1 MVLFRLLSIALVQLK
16 QLIMIPSRR
25 CYVLLTV
32 GGLTAA
38 LLDVP
43 LDRQVSLNFLR
54 IYDFAL
60 LIATIIDASQ
70 IKKSAVEVTRRE
82 IQRLSI
88 GRDNPIELKVKSGG
102 QKAIVRLRDAF
113 PQQFTVDTDILEV
126 NLPPNS
132 TEELKYIIHP
142 DSRGEYEW
150 GDIQVRQLGKL
161 GLAWRDW
168 QIPAKQKVT
177 IYPDLIGLRELS
189 IRLTLENSGAL
200 RRRKLGNGTEFAE
213 LREYRT
219 GEDIRLIDWKA
230 TARRD
235 LASQGGFT
243 NRPVVRVLEPE
254 QEQTLFILLDRGRL
268 MTARVDG
275 LKRFDWGLNATLSLA
290 LAGLSRGDKVGVAVF
305 DRDVTTSIPPER
317 GHHHLSKLVDRLTPI
332 QPVLLEPDYL
342 GAVTKVITQQTRRA
356 LVVVITDLVDVTAS
370 GELLSAMI
378 RLTPRY
384 LPFCVTLNDPTVDR
398 VAHAP
403 TDNIRDTYARAT
415 ALDLLAQRQVAFAKL
430 RQRGVLVLDAPC
442 DRVSEELVERYLHL
456 KARNLL

>member
-1 MVLFRLLSIALVQLK
+1 
-16 QLIMIPSRR
+16 MIPSRR

-32 GGLTAA
+32 GGVGAA
-38 LLDVP
+38 LLDMLVN
-43 LDRQVSLNFLR
+43 RQVSLNFLQ
-54 IYDFAL
+54 IYNFAL
-60 LIATIIDASQ
+60 LVATIVDASQ
-70 IKKSAVEVTRRE
+70 IKKSAVEVTRQE
-82 IQRLSI
+82 IQRLSV
-88 GRDNPIELKVKSGG
+88 GRDNPIELKVKSDR
-102 QKAIVRLRDAF
+102 QAIARLRDAY
-113 PQQFTVDTDILEV
+113 PKQFTVDTDILEV

-132 TEELKYIIHP
+132 TEELRYIIHP
-142 DSRGEYEW
+142 DIRGEYEW

-168 QIPAKQKVT
+168 KISAKQKVT

-189 IRLTLENSGAL
+189 IRLTIENSGAMRQA
-200 RRRKLGNGTEFAE
+200 RRLGNGTEFAE

-235 LASQGGFT
+235 
-243 NRPVVRVLEPE
+243 RPVVRVLEPE

-290 LAGLSRGDKVGVAVF
+290 LAGLSRGDKVGVTVF
-305 DRDVTTSIPPER
+305 DRDVTTWIPPER
-317 GHHHLSKLVDRLTPI
+317 GINHLSKLVDRLTPI

-356 LVVVITDLVDVTAS
+356 LVVVVTDLVDVTAS
-370 GELLSAMI
+370 TELLSAMI

-398 VAHAP
+398 VAHSP

-442 DRVSEELVERYLHL
+442 DRVSEELVDRYLQL